1 MAKVDKIGEDIHKFC
16 RIEIN
21 ELRKQSDEQR
31 NQIEEIW
38 NILSSKFHN

>member
-1 MAKVDKIGEDIHKFC
+1 MAEVDKKGEDIHKFC

-21 ELRKQSDEQR
+21 EQRKQIQ
-31 NQIEEIW
+31 EIW